1 MARKT
6 TKTSHMGVTIQ
17 FIEDMA
23 RETGKG
29 LSRYFNNLTDKKAR
43 EYLDDLKAKG
53 FKFAPTCDNVDDEG
67 QCAGHAKPGPSAL
80 KGD

>member
-1 MARKT
+1 MTKRT

-29 LSRYFNNLTDKKAR
+29 LGHYFDALTDEEAQAH
-43 EYLDDLKAKG
+43 LDALKAKG
-53 FKFAPTCDNVDDEG
+53 FKFAPTCDNVDNKG
-67 QCAGHAKPGPSAL
+67 RCAGHAKS
-80 KGD
+80 